1 MMQQS
6 DITTQGHLRL
16 GEQFKFQALDHGC
29 WQKEWERL
37 ACMMELLKSLSAE
50 WICFRPMNFPR
61 KVPVFTVLAA
71 SAPPDP
77 FSITCCHCDRAVTS
91 CGSAS
96 TGNSSPAHYESSVRL
111 NVREGL
117 ADVHQKFAS
126 PERSRVQMLVRMSL
140 RF

>member
-1 MMQQS
+1 
-6 DITTQGHLRL
+6 
-16 GEQFKFQALDHGC
+16 
-29 WQKEWERL
+29 
-37 ACMMELLKSLSAE
+37 MMELLKSLSAE
-50 WICFRPMNFPR
+50 WICFRPTNFPR
-61 KVPVFTVLAA
+61 KVPVFTVLDA
-71 SAPPDP
+71 STPPEP
-77 FSITCCHCDRAVTS
+77 FPITCCHCDRAVTS